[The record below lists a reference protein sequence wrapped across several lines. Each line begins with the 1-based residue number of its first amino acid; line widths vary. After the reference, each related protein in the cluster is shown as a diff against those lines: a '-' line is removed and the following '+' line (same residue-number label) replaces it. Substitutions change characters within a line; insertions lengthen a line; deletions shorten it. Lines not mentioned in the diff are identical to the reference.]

1 MVATVH
7 VDLSDHAGGDSI
19 PRARALR
26 FDPLGDTLAGTAV
39 LVDAVTVQI
48 DRSTGQASHVN
59 GRAVAGGLVPLAAG
73 VVYRLSGLAQT
84 HTVGPLADGD
94 AVELSAVIVPGEP
107 LSPTAEAALA
117 ARLTVLEATPPGG
130 AASEAVVSPTEG
142 TITLAPVHGCTHTL
156 TLTGDA
162 TVTLA
167 AAPGTVSAIRV
178 GHPDHPLDAVWDT
191 ATTACAP
198 GTIDTWR
205 APGWGGDGVHPS
217 ATAHTGLAVPTAAF
231 TATLL

>member
-73 VVYRLSGLAQT
+73 VVYR
-84 HTVGPLADGD
+84 P
-94 AVELSAVIVPGEP
+94 SA
-107 LSPTAEAALA
+107 SHRPTRWGRSLMGMPSSC
-117 ARLTVLEATPPGG
+117 RR
-130 AASEAVVSPTEG
+130 SSSRVSPCRPR
-142 TITLAPVHGCTHTL
+142 LRL
-156 TLTGDA
+156 
-162 TVTLA
+162 
-167 AAPGTVSAIRV
+167 
-178 GHPDHPLDAVWDT
+178 
-191 ATTACAP
+191 
-198 GTIDTWR
+198 
-205 APGWGGDGVHPS
+205 PS
-217 ATAHTGLAVPTAAF
+217 RRG
-231 TATLL
+231 